1 MKIPSGP
8 LFLNYSP
15 TEARPKAFINYTA
28 DYIKGGA
35 MNKLAIIALFV
46 LAFSA
51 MAYAGVGETLNN
63 LCFQARGLM
72 PIVSFIVIV
81 FAGLVYAAGQV
92 LGAEMRSR
100 TNVWATTMVI
110 GAIIGLIFTFSAPVV
125 IQLTASA
132 FGMDLETYEYTCEK
146 LL

>member
-1 MKIPSGP
+1 MERVIPV
-8 LFLNYSP
+8 
-15 TEARPKAFINYTA
+15 
-28 DYIKGGA
+28 
-35 MNKLAIIALFV
+35 ALLV

-51 MAYAGVGETLNN
+51 MVSAGIGETVNN
-63 LCFQARGLM
+63 VCFQARGLM
-72 PIVSFIVIV
+72 PIVAFVVIV

-110 GAIIGLIFTFSAPVV
+110 GAVIGLIFTFSAPYV
-125 IQLTASA
+125 IQLAAGA
-132 FGMDLETYEYTCEK
+132 FGMDLETYEYTCDK